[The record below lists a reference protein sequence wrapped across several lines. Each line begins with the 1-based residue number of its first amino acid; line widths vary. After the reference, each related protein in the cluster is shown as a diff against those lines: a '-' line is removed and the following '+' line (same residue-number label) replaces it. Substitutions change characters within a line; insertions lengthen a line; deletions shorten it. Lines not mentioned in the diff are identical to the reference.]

1 MAIGFGRCR
10 IGRQETVSL
19 FMETEVHLRCMSRAV
34 LVAILLLFV
43 PGSVAQQRYAD
54 REALLKLK
62 LSNQPGEIPVY
73 YSACCKERALEV
85 QAALEDGLR
94 FYREKLGTHLDIV
107 AAVLD
112 KNDWNRILEQRPDH
126 LVPPYGMTY
135 VPFDVAFIPA
145 DDGGVI
151 TQGLLADKIHETPE
165 TRRLLD
171 SVHLGYDEA
180 ARRFIMHPILHEL
193 GHRLVYQYG
202 ISPPSQEGSWWLNE
216 MLASYFAYAYEKSRR
231 PETATIVEAMT
242 NLSSKDLKYTS
253 LDDFPKTIPLLMAG
267 DSSNMTWYQRQF
279 EARLVSVYAKEGLDF
294 LSRMKEAFPA
304 GAKIDPSPAEALAR
318 LEVICPGFQAWA
330 VQMANVKTGGKA
342 GGH

>member
-1 MAIGFGRCR
+1 MESLLV
-10 IGRQETVSL
+10 ETD
-19 FMETEVHLRCMSRAV
+19 MHLRRVSW
-34 LVAILLLFV
+34 AILVEILLSFV
-43 PGSVAQQRYAD
+43 PGSVAQQGYSD

-73 YSACCKERALEV
+73 YSACCRERALEV
-85 QAALEDGLR
+85 QTALEDGLR
-94 FYREKLGTHLDIV
+94 FYKEKLGIHLDLV

-112 KNDWNRILEQRPDH
+112 KNDWNRILEQRPNH

-151 TQGLLADKIHETPE
+151 TQGLLADKIHETAE

-180 ARRFIMHPILHEL
+180 SRRFIMHPILHEL
-193 GHRLVYQYG
+193 GHKLIYQYG
-202 ISPPSQEGSWWLNE
+202 IAPPRQEGSWWVDE
-216 MLASYFAYAYEKSRR
+216 MLASYFAYAYERSRR

-242 NLSSKDLKYTS
+242 NLSSGDLKYTS
-253 LDDFPKTIPLLMAG
+253 LNDFPKTAPLLMAG

-279 EARLVSVYAKEGLDF
+279 EARLVAVYAKEGLDF
-294 LSRMKEAFPA
+294 LARVKETFPA
-304 GAKIDPSPAEALAR
+304 GAKNDLSPAEVLAK
-318 LEVICPGFQAWA
+318 LELICPGFQAWA
-330 VQMANVKTGGKA
+330 GQMANMKAREKTSEY
-342 GGH
+342 

>member
-1 MAIGFGRCR
+1 MLLRRVCWAI
-10 IGRQETVSL
+10 
-19 FMETEVHLRCMSRAV
+19 
-34 LVAILLLFV
+34 LVAILLSFV
-43 PGSVAQQRYAD
+43 PGSVAQQRYTD

-62 LSNQPGEIPVY
+62 LSNRRGEIPVY
-73 YSACCKERALEV
+73 YSACCRKRALEV

-94 FYREKLGTHLDIV
+94 FYKQKLGIHLDLV

-145 DDGGVI
+145 DEGGVI
-151 TQGLLADKIHETPE
+151 TQGLLADKIHETAE

-171 SVHLGYDEA
+171 SVHLSYDEA

-193 GHRLVYQYG
+193 GHKLVYQYG
-202 ISPPSQEGSWWLNE
+202 IAPPRQEGSWWVDE
-216 MLASYFAYAYEKSRR
+216 MLASYFAYAYERSRR

-242 NLSSKDLKYTS
+242 DLSSGDLKYTS
-253 LDDFPKTIPLLMAG
+253 LNDFPKTVPLLIAG

-279 EARLVSVYAKEGLDF
+279 EARLVAVYGKEGLDF
-294 LSRMKEAFPA
+294 LARVKEAFPT
-304 GAKIDPSPAEALAR
+304 GAKNDLSSAEVLAK
-318 LEVICPGFQAWA
+318 LELICPGFQAWA
-330 VQMANVKTGGKA
+330 DQMANMKAREKTSGY
-342 GGH
+342 

>member
-1 MAIGFGRCR
+1 VLLRRVSWAI
-10 IGRQETVSL
+10 
-19 FMETEVHLRCMSRAV
+19 
-34 LVAILLLFV
+34 LVAILLSFV
-43 PGSVAQQRYAD
+43 SRSVAQQGYSD

-73 YSACCKERALEV
+73 YSACCRERALEV

-94 FYREKLGTHLDIV
+94 FYKEKLGIHLDLV

-112 KNDWNRILEQRPDH
+112 ESDWNRILEQRPNH

-151 TQGLLADKIHETPE
+151 TQGLLADKIHETAE

-193 GHRLVYQYG
+193 GHKLVYQYG
-202 ISPPSQEGSWWLNE
+202 IAPPRQEGSWWVDE
-216 MLASYFAYAYEKSRR
+216 MLASYFAYAYERSRR

-242 NLSSKDLKYTS
+242 HLSSGDLKYTS
-253 LDDFPKTIPLLMAG
+253 LSDFEKTAPLLIAG

-279 EARLVSVYAKEGLDF
+279 EARLVAVYAKEGLDF
-294 LSRMKEAFPA
+294 LARVKETFPA
-304 GAKIDPSPAEALAR
+304 GAKNDPSPAEVLAK
-318 LEVICPGFQAWA
+318 LELICPGFQAWA
-330 VQMANVKTGGKA
+330 DQMANMKAREKTLK
-342 GGH
+342 